1 MDTVPKIQC
10 VLSKMGTSW
19 QQRLT
24 SLFLAVVVLLGA
36 ASLAQAET
44 RTLKLYFLHTKERA
58 EITYYRNG
66 RYLPGGLRKV
76 NRFLRDWRRN
86 EPTKMDR
93 RLLDLVWQAYRKS
106 GSRKYI
112 HVISGYRSPK
122 TNSMLRKRGR
132 GVARKSQ
139 HMLGRALDFYLPD
152 VKLRKLRNV
161 GLRMQGG
168 GVGYYPRSG
177 SPFVHFDVGRVRH
190 WPRMNRKQLVS
201 VFPRGKTLHV
211 PSDGKPLPGYKQAMA
226 AYKRRKKSGATV
238 QLARSEPT
246 PRPTTA
252 NRNNDRGFLTALFT
266 GGADEEEES
275 TPQPRVAVREQAPKP
290 EPAAVPEPEIEV
302 ASLPLEDIPLPREAP
317 RPVAIALAEPEPVA
331 TEPVAVEI
339 AAAEPALPEP
349 VPAPPEPESIP
360 FQVVAANT
368 EPEDIFADVP
378 VPVFRPALP
387 GQDTGIAVAEARLS
401 GVSETELPP
410 VTMTL
415 AALDRPD
422 PLVRA
427 QAVLNELR
435 LRGSTVE
442 DTVGAIPV
450 ARPTSPLPA
459 PSPTEITAEAQRML
473 VPIEKPQ
480 TLQPEVVVAALPQAR
495 PKQSAAL
502 KPAVLVLPSDRPV
515 IEAKKPRIKFEAA
528 APASQ
533 RFALLSR
540 TPGTSAELAI
550 ATGVKTA
557 PKAAK
562 PSLLDQKPDPKPVV
576 IPVEFGTTLTSWAL
590 RGYSAGRSGDGALAR
605 AFVPRANT
613 SAPTAVYTAG
623 FQRQRF
629 GGETNRFFGS
639 AVKFLS
645 VAKFS
650 RTN

>member
-1 MDTVPKIQC
+1 
-10 VLSKMGTSW
+10 MGTSW

-66 RYLPGGLRKV
+66 RYLPSGLRKI

-93 RLLDLVWQAYRKS
+93 RLLDLVWEAYRKS

-112 HVISGYRSPK
+112 HVISAYRSPK

-132 GVARKSQ
+132 GVAKKSQ

-152 VKLRKLRNV
+152 VKLRKLRNI
-161 GLRMQGG
+161 GLRIQGG

-201 VFPRGKTLHV
+201 VFPRGRTLHV

-226 AYKRRKKSGATV
+226 AYKRRKQSGGTV
-238 QLARSEPT
+238 QLARTEPT
-246 PRPTTA
+246 PRPTPA
-252 NRNNDRGFLTALFT
+252 NRENDRGFLTALFT

-275 TPQPRVAVREQAPKP
+275 TPQPRVAVRQQAPAP
-290 EPAAVPEPEIEV
+290 EPAAVPEPAVTV

-317 RPVAIALAEPEPVA
+317 RPVAIALAEPDPVVAEPVPEEPVA
-331 TEPVAVEI
+331 AEPVAAEPVAVEI
-339 AAAEPALPEP
+339 AAAEPAAPEP
-349 VPAPPEPESIP
+349 DSIP
-360 FQVVAANT
+360 FQVVAASAQ
-368 EPEDIFADVP
+368 PEGIFADVP
-378 VPVFRPALP
+378 VPAFRPTLP
-387 GQDTGIAVAEARLS
+387 EQDAGITVADARLS
-401 GVSETELPP
+401 GVTETELPRA
-410 VTMTL
+410 TMTL
-415 AALDRPD
+415 AALDRPNA
-422 PLVRA
+422 LARA

-435 LRGSTVE
+435 LRDASV
-442 DTVGAIPV
+442 DDAVGTIPV

-459 PSPTEITAEAQRML
+459 PAPQDIQAEDRPLL
-473 VPIEKPQ
+473 VPIEKPRTRQ
-480 TLQPEVVVAALPQAR
+480 SEVVVAALPQAR
-495 PKQSAAL
+495 PKPSAAL

-515 IEAKKPRIKFEAA
+515 IEAKKPRIKFEPA

-590 RGYSAGRSGDGALAR
+590 RGYSAGRGRDGSR
-605 AFVPRANT
+605 MNAFIPRANR

-623 FQRQRF
+623 FQRERF

>member
-1 MDTVPKIQC
+1 
-10 VLSKMGTSW
+10 MGTSW

-66 RYLPGGLRKV
+66 RYLPGGLRKI

-93 RLLDLVWQAYRKS
+93 RLLDLVWEAYRKS

-112 HVISGYRSPK
+112 HVISAYRSPK

-132 GVARKSQ
+132 GVAKKSQ

-152 VKLRKLRNV
+152 VKLRKLRNI
-161 GLRMQGG
+161 GLRIQGG

-201 VFPRGKTLHV
+201 VFPRGRTLHV

-226 AYKRRKKSGATV
+226 AYKRRKQSGGTV
-238 QLARSEPT
+238 QLARTEPT
-246 PRPTTA
+246 PRPTPA
-252 NRNNDRGFLTALFT
+252 NRENDRGFLTALFT

-275 TPQPRVAVREQAPKP
+275 TPQPRVAVRQQAPAP
-290 EPAAVPEPEIEV
+290 EPAAVPEPAVTV

-317 RPVAIALAEPEPVA
+317 RPVAIALAEPDPVVAEPVPEEPVA
-331 TEPVAVEI
+331 AEPVAAEPVAVEV
-339 AAAEPALPEP
+339 AAAEPAAPEP
-349 VPAPPEPESIP
+349 DSIP
-360 FQVVAANT
+360 FQVVAASAQ
-368 EPEDIFADVP
+368 PEGIFADVP
-378 VPVFRPALP
+378 VPAFRPTLRE
-387 GQDTGIAVAEARLS
+387 QDASITVADARLS
-401 GVSETELPP
+401 GVTETELPP
-410 VTMTL
+410 ATMTL
-415 AALDRPD
+415 AALDRPNA
-422 PLVRA
+422 LARA

-435 LRGSTVE
+435 LRDASV
-442 DTVGAIPV
+442 DDAVGTIPV

-459 PSPTEITAEAQRML
+459 PAPQDIQAEDRPLL
-473 VPIEKPQ
+473 VPIEKPRTRQ
-480 TLQPEVVVAALPQAR
+480 SEVVVAALPQER
-495 PKQSAAL
+495 PKPSAAL

-515 IEAKKPRIKFEAA
+515 IEAKKPRIKFEPA

-590 RGYSAGRSGDGALAR
+590 RGYSAGRGRDGSR
-605 AFVPRANT
+605 MNAFIPRANR

-623 FQRQRF
+623 FQRERF

>member
-1 MDTVPKIQC
+1 
-10 VLSKMGTSW
+10 MGTSW

-66 RYLPGGLRKV
+66 RYLPGGLRKI

-93 RLLDLVWQAYRKS
+93 RLLDLVWQAYRQS

-112 HVISGYRSPK
+112 HVISAYRSPK

-132 GVARKSQ
+132 GVAKKSQ
-139 HMLGRALDFYLPD
+139 HTLGRALDFYLPD
-152 VKLRKLRNV
+152 VKLRKLRNI
-161 GLRMQGG
+161 GLRMQDG

-201 VFPRGKTLHV
+201 VFPRGRTLHV
-211 PSDGKPLPGYKQAMA
+211 PSDGKPLPGYKQAVA
-226 AYKRRKKSGATV
+226 AYERRKKSGATV
-238 QLARSEPT
+238 QLARTELT
-246 PRPTTA
+246 PRPTPA
-252 NRNNDRGFLTALFT
+252 NRNNDRGFLTGLFT

-275 TPQPRVAVREQAPKP
+275 TPQPRVAVRQPASQP
-290 EPAAVPEPEIEV
+290 EPTAIPEPEVTV
-302 ASLPLEDIPLPREAP
+302 AALPLEDIPLPREAP
-317 RPVAIALAEPEPVA
+317 RPVAIALAEPEPEPVA
-331 TEPVAVEI
+331 AEPQPVVAEPVAVEI
-339 AAAEPALPEP
+339 AALEPAS
-349 VPAPPEPESIP
+349 PEPETIP
-360 FQVVAANT
+360 FQVVAANA
-368 EPEDIFADVP
+368 EPDDVFADVP
-378 VPVFRPALP
+378 VPAFRPALP

-401 GVSETELPP
+401 GVTETELPP
-410 VTMTL
+410 ATMTL

-422 PLVRA
+422 ALVRA

-435 LRGSTVE
+435 LRDSLVD
-442 DTVGAIPV
+442 DTIGAIPV
-450 ARPTSPLPA
+450 ARPTSQLPA
-459 PSPTEITAEAQRML
+459 PPPQEISAEDKQML
-473 VPIEKPQ
+473 VPIERPQ
-480 TLQPEVVVAALPQAR
+480 TRQPEVVVAALPQAR
-495 PKQSAAL
+495 PKPSAAL

-528 APASQ
+528 EPASQ

-562 PSLLDQKPDPKPVV
+562 PNPLDQKPDPKPVV

-590 RGYSAGRSGDGALAR
+590 RGYSAGRGRDGAR
-605 AFVPRANT
+605 MNAFIPRANR

-623 FQRQRF
+623 FQRERF

>member
-10 VLSKMGTSW
+10 VLSQLGTSW

-24 SLFLAVVVLLGA
+24 SLLLAAIVLFGA

-66 RYLPGGLRKV
+66 RYLPSGLRKV

-86 EPTKMDR
+86 EPTKMDP

-152 VKLRKLRNV
+152 VKLRKLRNI
-161 GLRMQGG
+161 GLRIEGG

-201 VFPRGKTLHV
+201 VFPRGRTLHV
-211 PSDGKPLPGYKQAMA
+211 PSDGKPLPGYKQALA
-226 AYKRRKKSGATV
+226 AYNRRKKSGATV

-246 PRPTTA
+246 PTPTPA
-252 NRNNDRGFLTALFT
+252 NRDSDRGFLTALFT
-266 GGADEEEES
+266 GGADEEEET
-275 TPQPRVAVREQAPKP
+275 TPQPRVAVREPAPQP
-290 EPAAVPEPEIEV
+290 EPPTEPEPQTTI
-302 ASLPLEDIPLPREAP
+302 ADLPLDEIPLPRQAP
-317 RPVAIALAEPEPVA
+317 RPVAIALAEPEPV
-331 TEPVAVEI
+331 TEIPLNVEVAE
-339 AAAEPALPEP
+339 AEPAAPEP
-349 VPAPPEPESIP
+349 DSIP
-360 FQVVAANT
+360 FQVVAADA

-378 VPVFRPALP
+378 VPNFRPASP
-387 GQDTGIAVAEARLS
+387 AQDAGIAVAQARLS
-401 GVSETELPP
+401 GVNETELPP
-410 VTMTL
+410 ATLTL

-422 PLVRA
+422 PVARA
-427 QAVLNELR
+427 QAVMNELR
-435 LRGSTVE
+435 LRDSAIE
-442 DTVGAIPV
+442 DSVGAIPV

-459 PSPTEITAEAQRML
+459 PSPTDIRAEDRPLL
-473 VPIEKPQ
+473 VPVEKPQ
-480 TLQPEVVVAALPQAR
+480 VKQPEVVVAALPRER
-495 PKQSAAL
+495 PKPSAAL
-502 KPAVLVLPSDRPV
+502 ERTVLVLPSDRPV
-515 IEAKKPRIKFEAA
+515 IEAKKARIKFEPA

-562 PSLLDQKPDPKPVV
+562 PILLDQKPGPKPVV
-576 IPVEFGTTLTSWAL
+576 IPVEFGTALTSWAL
-590 RGYSAGRSGDGALAR
+590 RGYSAGRGGDGR
-605 AFVPRANT
+605 RVHAFVPRADW

-623 FQRQRF
+623 FQRERF